1 MKRVITLKENEINK
15 IVKNIIYKIDN
26 NLLTEALA
34 NPSVIQDLYIKIS
47 NNKPASLKVMF
58 IKRSVVV
65 YGYSK
70 GQFLTFFDNGRVK
83 FHDGKSYFKGG
94 GKWDY
99 TMVKNNKLSGGW
111 LKNASYKNVSL
122 YDGLNNAYKNFGTS
136 TTPDR
141 DFKSDMKKRMQAGS
155 ELATINATKCPTNYK
170 PVSSQEIASY
180 KNSIKIPP
188 WRDTRSLNNN
198 YKTLKNGTVCQII
211 QTTWGGGT
219 SGNNRINFNA
229 LVNVLFNARNSSWN
243 DSINKRLFN
252 KKSSI
257 KDFALAIISWVKKN
271 KNYNPILLQ
280 TAISTIFRESKAE
293 SAMLYLNPKE
303 VLGMLH
309 NIFGGDRSQGYA
321 QIKPTT
327 AKEYGI
333 DMNSLYTFEGS
344 LDAIYKMLLKNYQ
357 TAKKY
362 YSGPTVTIYKDNK
375 LTKTPS
381 IGGNAALH
389 MAIAS
394 HNVGTGILNNWCETN
409 LPNIANKCSETKR
422 VPDDSKPK
430 EIATT
435 NKNKKINNYYP
446 NIGGVHKY
454 TPQFKKSF
462 DQLASVPQIVSNL
475 ISGT

>member
-1 MKRVITLKENEINK
+1 MKKVITLKENEINK

-47 NNKPASLKVMF
+47 FNKPPYLKVMF
-58 IKRSVVV
+58 QKTSVVV

-141 DFKSDMKKRMQAGS
+141 IAVYPDKSKWIIDPKRDWKKWSEEEWKKANTANYANQTKFKD
-155 ELATINATKCPTNYK
+155 
-170 PVSSQEIASY
+170 
-180 KNSIKIPP
+180 
-188 WRDTRSLNNN
+188 
-198 YKTLKNGTVCQII
+198 
-211 QTTWGGGT
+211 
-219 SGNNRINFNA
+219 
-229 LVNVLFNARNSSWN
+229 LVNVLFAARNSSWN
-243 DSINKRLFN
+243 DSINKKLFN

-293 SAMLYLNPKE
+293 SAMLYLSPKE

-333 DMNSLYTFEGS
+333 DMNSLYTLLGS

-362 YSGPTVTIYKDNK
+362 YSGPTVTIYKNNK

-409 LPNIANKCSETKR
+409 LPNIANKCSETQR
-422 VPDDSKPK
+422 VPNDSKPK

-435 NKNKKINNYYP
+435 NKNKKIDNYYP

>member
-1 MKRVITLKENEINK
+1 MKRVITLNENEVNK

-34 NPSVIQDLYIKIS
+34 KSSVIQDLYIKIS

-188 WRDTRSLNNN
+188 WRDTRSLN
-198 YKTLKNGTVCQII
+198 
-211 QTTWGGGT
+211 
-219 SGNNRINFNA
+219 
-229 LVNVLFNARNSSWN
+229 
-243 DSINKRLFN
+243 
-252 KKSSI
+252 
-257 KDFALAIISWVKKN
+257 
-271 KNYNPILLQ
+271 
-280 TAISTIFRESKAE
+280 
-293 SAMLYLNPKE
+293 
-303 VLGMLH
+303 
-309 NIFGGDRSQGYA
+309 
-321 QIKPTT
+321 
-327 AKEYGI
+327 
-333 DMNSLYTFEGS
+333 
-344 LDAIYKMLLKNYQ
+344 
-357 TAKKY
+357 
-362 YSGPTVTIYKDNK
+362 
-375 LTKTPS
+375 
-381 IGGNAALH
+381 
-389 MAIAS
+389 
-394 HNVGTGILNNWCETN
+394 
-409 LPNIANKCSETKR
+409 
-422 VPDDSKPK
+422 
-430 EIATT
+430 
-435 NKNKKINNYYP
+435 KI
-446 NIGGVHKY
+446 
-454 TPQFKKSF
+454 
-462 DQLASVPQIVSNL
+462 
-475 ISGT
+475 

>member
-1 MKRVITLKENEINK
+1 MKKVITLKENEINK

-47 NNKPASLKVMF
+47 FNKPPSLKVMF
-58 IKRSVVV
+58 QKTSVVV

-70 GQFLTFFDNGRVK
+70 GQFLVFFDNGRVK

-111 LKNASYKNVSL
+111 LKNASGKNVGL

-141 DFKSDMKKRMQAGS
+141 IAVYPDESKWIKPMKFDPKDYW
-155 ELATINATKCPTNYK
+155 IH
-170 PVSSQEIASY
+170 
-180 KNSIKIPP
+180 
-188 WRDTRSLNNN
+188 
-198 YKTLKNGTVCQII
+198 KTT
-211 QTTWGGGT
+211 
-219 SGNNRINFNA
+219 FND
-229 LVNVLFNARNSSWN
+229 LVNVLFAARNASWN
-243 DSINKRLFN
+243 DGIAKKLFN

-257 KDFALAIISWVKKN
+257 KDFATAILSWVKKN

-309 NIFGGDRSQGYA
+309 NIFGGEHSQGYA
-321 QIKPTT
+321 QIRPAT
-327 AKEYGI
+327 AKQYGI
-333 DMNSLYTFEGS
+333 DMDSLYTFAGS
-344 LDAIYKMLLKNYQ
+344 LDAIYKMLSKNYQ

-362 YSGPTVTIYKDNK
+362 YSGPTVTIFKDNK

-394 HNVGTGILNNWCETN
+394 HNAGAGILNNWCETN
-409 LPNIANKCSETKR
+409 LPSIANKCSETQR
-422 VPDDSKPK
+422 LPDKSNLHKVA
-430 EIATT
+430 IT

-446 NIGGVHKY
+446 NIGGLHKY